1 MIVGNKKTSKQHQLF
16 IIFNYV
22 DKHEANREG
31 NHLLLKLCPNF
42 FFYSFE
48 TQQQKKRIKASG
60 KIRILDE
67 SIRR

>member
-1 MIVGNKKTSKQHQLF
+1 MWPRNFQSLNIEKNEDKKLKKKKIIVGNKKTSKQHQLF

-42 FFYSFE
+42 FFLFF
-48 TQQQKKRIKASG
+48 
-60 KIRILDE
+60 
-67 SIRR
+67 